1 MVLPMILVLIRAW
14 TGEVTALHFF
24 EFILLPFLLSSILA
38 FAIYKMALKMLLH
51 MTMEEILNV
60 KLALFYL
67 GLVMCESVVFFLIEE
82 IIWAA
87 VETPSNTISQFIYMM
102 RDAAHEVAHFFY
114 PIGYFLFLASRNG
127 EACRRFLPALN
138 NPSWTTFQSQR
149 LEDLIRAEAGEAET
163 ELDNLVCSH
172 PNGPSDR
179 GDIESDH
186 SLLVSNS

>member
-1 MVLPMILVLIRAW
+1 
-14 TGEVTALHFF
+14 
-24 EFILLPFLLSSILA
+24 
-38 FAIYKMALKMLLH
+38 
-51 MTMEEILNV
+51 
-60 KLALFYL
+60 
-67 GLVMCESVVFFLIEE
+67 
-82 IIWAA
+82 
-87 VETPSNTISQFIYMM
+87 M